1 MYEWVLLICS
11 LSPFTHVLYY
21 PQCQDWRDLVDEDE
35 HDDVLRLMKEYPEK
49 FTAPSI
55 PAPSDLI
62 FPPPSLYF
70 DKNSEALA
78 AMYNSSIEK
87 GKQKTLLVRS
97 YYQFQNYVIFVG
109 LDEEQVLK
117 HREFYGRNILP
128 SPPKASVL
136 RMIFAQ
142 LTDFMVIVLI
152 LVAIVEFITG
162 DDKAAY
168 VLLFVVLI
176 NVAIGVTQ
184 EYKANQAL
192 EALLTLT
199 VPKASVI
206 RDGKQVIIDSADLVP
221 GDLVVLEEGEAVP
234 ADLRLCD
241 VAQLE
246 VVEAILTGESL
257 PVAKSI
263 RTIRK
268 RVRL

>member
-1 MYEWVLLICS
+1 M
-11 LSPFTHVLYY
+11 
-21 PQCQDWRDLVDEDE
+21 
-35 HDDVLRLMKEYPEK
+35 
-49 FTAPSI
+49 
-55 PAPSDLI
+55 
-62 FPPPSLYF
+62 
-70 DKNSEALA
+70 
-78 AMYNSSIEK
+78 
-87 GKQKTLLVRS
+87 
-97 YYQFQNYVIFVG
+97 
-109 LDEEQVLK
+109 K

-128 SPPKASVL
+128 TPPKASVL
-136 RMIFAQ
+136 KMIFAQ

-176 NVAIGVTQ
+176 NVTIGVTQ